1 VRHPLGA
8 NSTGAHDIIPQILDE
23 HTVLSYTAQVPAPL
37 MTEIALNGTPDE
49 VIDQAAEY
57 RDQGVR
63 YMVIA
68 NIGVLQPNLR
78 KGMTSNLPF
87 AKIIRGLKRL

>member
-1 VRHPLGA
+1 
-8 NSTGAHDIIPQILDE
+8 
-23 HTVLSYTAQVPAPL
+23 